1 MGRWPRWEGDPD
13 GKVTLAMKA
22 YLNAQLVDK
31 VWKHT
36 AAITCWVTQKIKH
49 IMSLCWGTYLFY
61 HVGSSVALYERV
73 QWGDKEVV
81 ILHLGYEL
89 RHDMRGKCGIIAL
102 SSLRTAVRAED
113 VSIFLLTF
121 RAHFVHFDAS
131 RFIEG
136 WSMQFR
142 FLRWNHSKLLI
153 SKVDWNLKAVLG
165 T

>member
-1 MGRWPRWEGDPD
+1 
-13 GKVTLAMKA
+13 MKSRLFA
-22 YLNAQLVDK
+22 LLHSVWDLNSRASLV
-31 VWKHT
+31 
-36 AAITCWVTQKIKH
+36 
-49 IMSLCWGTYLFY
+49 FY

-136 WSMQFR
+136 
-142 FLRWNHSKLLI
+142 
-153 SKVDWNLKAVLG
+153 
-165 T
+165 